1 MTKKE
6 LAESIGELA
15 RTEGF
20 ISAIAAVCND
30 TRLEG
35 SLILC
40 SQRLYDI
47 GRLLIDECS
56 EEKGVVDE

>member
-1 MTKKE
+1 MTEKE
-6 LAESIGELA
+6 LVESIGELA

-20 ISAIAAVCND
+20 ISAMATVCD
-30 TRLEG
+30 DARLEG

-40 SQRLYDI
+40 SQHLYDI

-56 EEKGVVDE
+56 EKNDVVGA

>member
-6 LAESIGELA
+6 LAESIGNLA
-15 RTEGF
+15 HTEGF

-30 TRLEG
+30 TSLEG

-40 SQRLYDI
+40 SQHLYDI

-56 EEKGVVDE
+56 EENGEEDE